1 MPDSGGGI
9 FDLHQAPMAATVD
22 RSVVIA
28 LPFDDTMEKLL
39 GQAIFRRAG
48 MSVSR
53 LADSS
58 EIGSG
63 DRWPASC
70 RGNYAGAK
78 NIAGLLLNPQALGLC
93 CEFCN

>member
-1 MPDSGGGI
+1 
-9 FDLHQAPMAATVD
+9 MAATVD

-53 LADSS
+53 RADARKSV
-58 EIGSG
+58 SG

-93 CEFCN
+93 CDFCN